1 MARILRHTETDHV
14 HDDDRVGGWTPA
26 AIPVGLAIALL
37 GMWVLLVPLV
47 GPYFDFGFHTEE
59 TWQFGETHWTLSI
72 APGLAA
78 AIAGVLMILPTRI
91 GGWILGLVATLA
103 GAWLVV
109 GPSLYPL
116 WTEQTGI
123 EPVGGSETTM
133 ALMWIGYYYGP
144 GALILF
150 LSGLN
155 EGLLSRGRRRIE
167 PRIVE
172 QTTVDEP
179 LTAEPERPLRVG

>member
-1 MARILRHTETDHV
+1 MARIFRHTETDHV
-14 HDDDRVGGWTPA
+14 HDYDRVGRGTPA
-26 AIPVGLAIALL
+26 TIPVGLAIALL
-37 GMWVLLVPLV
+37 GMWVLFVPLV

-123 EPVGGSETTM
+123 EPVGGSETAM

-150 LSGLN
+150 LSGFN
-155 EGLLSRGRRRIE
+155 EGLLSRGRRVE
-167 PRIVE
+167 TRIVE

-179 LTAEPERPLRVG
+179 MTAEPERPLRVG